1 VTGTK
6 AKATVTNQYSKTTAP
21 NGSCHQASYNGDV
34 IGYTTIELF
43 EHLIEDQY
51 VQPED
56 LADQVTEMHKQ
67 LEQKYDPSEEPQV
80 YYKAVQDAKL
90 TLESLNQSI
99 DEETLIR
106 HGMNQFKGHMDLRHD
121 IKAWK
126 KSNQTD
132 KTWKKFKSHFT
143 KAINDNRNDLSTLK
157 AESLRYIW

>member
-6 AKATVTNQYSKTTAP
+6 AKATVTSLYSKTTAP

-56 LADQVTEMHKQ
+56 LADQGTEMHKQ

-80 YYKAVQDAKL
+80 YYKAV
-90 TLESLNQSI
+90 
-99 DEETLIR
+99 
-106 HGMNQFKGHMDLRHD
+106 
-121 IKAWK
+121 
-126 KSNQTD
+126 
-132 KTWKKFKSHFT
+132 
-143 KAINDNRNDLSTLK
+143 
-157 AESLRYIW
+157 